1 MIESITKSQT
11 IIAIKTTDFIYQ
23 YDYEV
28 MKVITTFS
36 VTYNWGALQKI
47 VAFEGDR
54 LVAFSD
60 FYGAYVGAFQVLG
73 MNFSYPCSAG
83 CTGCYATYT
92 LVNSST
98 CVKTALMP
106 PPTPTPISNNNTNNT
121 SNNTAANNSTANTS
135 LINPSSLKYS

>member
-23 YDYEV
+23 YDYEI
-28 MKVITTFS
+28 MQVITTYS
-36 VTYNWGALQKI
+36 VTYSPGALQKI

-73 MNFSYPCSAG
+73 MTFSYPCSAG
-83 CTGCYATYT
+83 CTGCNATYS

-106 PPTPTPISNNNTNNT
+106 LPILIPNNNTNNT
-121 SNNTAANNSTANTS
+121 SNNTAADNGTVNTS